1 MQVGFVLSLI
11 FAIII
16 AVFAIKNGNEVNIDF
31 IVTTKQVSQAIVI
44 LVSTALGAI
53 IVTILGLV
61 RQVKLTMKI
70 REQKSIIEKLR
81 NNNMDKELEDNV
93 GLTNDVVM
101 DSEKADKGDK
111 KNIEK
116 DSYNENEKINN

>member
-1 MQVGFVLSLI
+1 MQVGFILSLI

-81 NNNMDKELEDNV
+81 NNMDKELEDNV

-101 DSEKADKGDK
+101 NSEKADKGDK
-111 KNIEK
+111 KDIEK